1 MARENG
7 LSTYVHTHTH
17 THTAEQIHSVE
28 HILLCVRSSTFLW
41 NHGVW
46 FVTLET
52 VGPVHSLVTQ
62 LLYTHAHTQG
72 ISRIN
77 WS

>member
-7 LSTYVHTHTH
+7 LFSYVHTNTH
-17 THTAEQIHSVE
+17 TLQSKYIQLNTFSSVYDPRLSCG
-28 HILLCVRSSTFLW
+28 IT
-41 NHGVW
+41 GVW

-62 LLYTHAHTQG
+62 LLYTHTRTQG

-77 WS
+77 